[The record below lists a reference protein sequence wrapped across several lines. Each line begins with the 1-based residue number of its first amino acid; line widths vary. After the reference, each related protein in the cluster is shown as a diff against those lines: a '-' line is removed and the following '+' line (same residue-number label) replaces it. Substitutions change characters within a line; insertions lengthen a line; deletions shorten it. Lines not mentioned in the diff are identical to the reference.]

1 MLWHHHF
8 FSIPRKS
15 LRGSHTVL
23 FMAQSGLVPGQLRL
37 AMQES
42 SGWACITPLHLY
54 GGGIFLFPQGRVAS
68 ADGGQL
74 NDLAKMAVTVKGHS
88 STAATLANAPP
99 SQMAGGCT
107 PSPFR
112 VGS

>member
-1 MLWHHHF
+1 MPWHHHF
-8 FSIPRKS
+8 HFSSRKS

-42 SGWACITPLHLY
+42 GGWACITPPHLY
-54 GGGIFLFPQGRVAS
+54 GGGFSLPQGRVAS

-107 PSPFR
+107 PLPVR
-112 VGS
+112 VGP